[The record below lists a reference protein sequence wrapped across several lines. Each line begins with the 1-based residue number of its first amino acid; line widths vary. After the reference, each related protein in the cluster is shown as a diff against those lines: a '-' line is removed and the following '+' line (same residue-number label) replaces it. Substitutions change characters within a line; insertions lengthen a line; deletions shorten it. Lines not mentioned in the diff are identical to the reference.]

1 MLLQKSADDRD
12 FPARVLAAD
21 EVCFTRNGVVNFHNV
36 HVWAQENPH
45 AVRQS
50 NFQQRFSIN
59 IWAGIV
65 DNFVTDPHELPARL
79 TGASYYYFL
88 HDDLSLLLD
97 NALDNMPLNRRQD
110 LWFLHT

>member
-21 EVCFTRNGVVNFHNV
+21 KVCFTRNGVVNFHNV

-65 DNFVTDPHELPARL
+65 DNFVTDPHELPV
-79 TGASYYYFL
+79 
-88 HDDLSLLLD
+88 
-97 NALDNMPLNRRQD
+97 
-110 LWFLHT
+110 